1 MIADGWKLI
10 AIEACPVGRRQA
22 RRDEGGRWSG
32 WLTAS
37 GLLHVALLGMLAVLP
52 LLGLATVERLPASL
66 RVRLLPETQPPPVYS
81 PSVNQI
87 PAAPIPSPPPRDRQS
102 APTGS
107 WTLPRLHGSRHADG
121 GSRVRSGSPAD
132 PTSASSS
139 SMEPVSEANGGLVQG
154 QPEGLA
160 GEGPV
165 RSAVTQNGSLGA
177 PVELEAALPASP
189 AEGSTQG
196 IIFLQE
202 ERGSGTGRAGHGAAD
217 HGSGSG
223 GGGAG
228 GVGGTGGFSEGRA
241 GTGVA
246 SRGGGMGLG
255 GGTSVAT
262 VLQGIRRRIEQARIY
277 PEPARRHG
285 IQGTVDLRFRIAA
298 DGTVEAF
305 EILRSS
311 GFRILDEA
319 SEQTIRRA
327 APYPPVAGWIRLPL
341 SYRLDQ

>member
-1 MIADGWKLI
+1 
-10 AIEACPVGRRQA
+10 
-22 RRDEGGRWSG
+22 
-32 WLTAS
+32 
-37 GLLHVALLGMLAVLP
+37 
-52 LLGLATVERLPASL
+52 
-66 RVRLLPETQPPPVYS
+66 
-81 PSVNQI
+81 
-87 PAAPIPSPPPRDRQS
+87 
-102 APTGS
+102 
-107 WTLPRLHGSRHADG
+107 
-121 GSRVRSGSPAD
+121 
-132 PTSASSS
+132 
-139 SMEPVSEANGGLVQG
+139 MEPVSEANGGLVQG